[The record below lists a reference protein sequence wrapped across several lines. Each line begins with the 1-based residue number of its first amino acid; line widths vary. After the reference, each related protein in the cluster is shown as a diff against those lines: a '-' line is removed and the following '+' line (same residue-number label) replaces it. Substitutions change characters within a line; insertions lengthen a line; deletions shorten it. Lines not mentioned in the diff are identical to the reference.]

1 MPLLRLTQHAETQP
15 DHYRVEVSF
24 EADNKARQ
32 AATARFQ
39 FQLTPADQADLR
51 WYLEDYLQ
59 YPMDPAPKIADRIER
74 RMIDIGTGL
83 FDAVFEQNRT
93 ARDLWAKFREQL
105 DDARV
110 EIVTTDARQAAAIPW
125 ELLRDPSTDRPLAL
139 RAQAFVRAQPETAQ
153 TPEIPQSTSG
163 PIRILLVICRPG
175 GREDVPFRSV
185 ASRILKGLSEE
196 ARAVFQLDVLRPPT
210 LEQLS
215 RVLAGAKSRGEPYHI
230 VHFDGHGTYA
240 DLSAGA
246 GSAGGFSPLIYK
258 APRPGRHGYLAFENP
273 KLNENLELVDGSALG
288 QLLVENDAPVLVLN
302 ACRSAHTDPHGEPK
316 PEEFEESSSLGSETR
331 EQVRAFG
338 SLAQEVMDA
347 GVPGVVA
354 MRYNVYVVTA
364 AQFVADLYA
373 ALAQGQSLG
382 EAVTQGRKQLA
393 AQPLRSIA
401 FDPIPLQDWPVP
413 VVYEAAE
420 IRLFPKR
427 ERAPQL
433 SITLRA
439 GETAPAR
446 GAVDPELAKRR
457 PDVGFF
463 GRDETL
469 LALDRAFDTQ
479 RIVLLHAYAGSGK
492 TTTAVEFALWYRLTG
507 GLPEGGPILFT
518 SFEQYTPLARALDQF
533 GAMFGQTLE
542 GIGVHWLALSDADRR
557 SVALQVM
564 SQVPALWI
572 WDNVEPVAGFP
583 AGTPSAWNSEEQREL
598 KEFLLAARGTKAKF
612 VLTSRRDERGWL
624 GDLPARVTLPPMPM
638 QERVQL
644 ARALAEKHGR
654 HITDVEDWRPL
665 LAFTQGNPLTITV
678 LVGQALRDGL
688 KTRKEIDAF
697 VARLRAGEA
706 AFEDEASEGRSKS
719 LGASLSYGFQ
729 AAFKEEERKVLAL
742 LHFFRGFVNV
752 NVLRV
757 MGYPEADWGLPEVR
771 GLTFE
776 AGIALLDRAAEVG
789 LLTAHGGGYYSIHP
803 ALPWYFRSLFD
814 QYYSEQ
820 SSVSSAQPSAIRAFV
835 EATSVLGDIY
845 HDQYHD
851 GNRDVIAALSAEE
864 ANLLHARQLARTNGW
879 WRAVIRAMRGLDA
892 LYLHTGRRAEWKPLV
907 DEIVPDFVDPA
918 TDGPRPGQDSEL
930 WGLVTEYRVQLAMEA
945 RQWDVAER
953 LQRATME
960 WDRQRA
966 ARLLA
971 APAGS
976 LDDAQRNAIRSLA
989 VSTGGLGNILRE
1001 QGKPECV
1008 ETYQED
1014 YDLSLRIGNRPGAA
1028 VTAFNLGHAYKDIP
1042 ALRDLDQAERW
1053 YRRGL
1058 ELLDE
1063 RDRLGRGTGTIT
1075 LGNVARER
1083 FIEARAARRPEGE
1096 LLRHLNDAVGYYH
1109 QALDLLPPN
1118 AVDVLAATHNALG
1131 AIYAEAGDL
1140 DRALPHYREAIRY
1153 LEAAGDLYHAASARF
1168 NVALGL
1174 RQAGRLP
1181 DAREYAY
1188 AALRNFEPYGQGAA
1202 EMIQRTRELIE
1213 EIEQLMKG

>member
-1 MPLLRLTQHAETQP
+1 MLLLRLTQHAESQP
-15 DHYRVEVSF
+15 DYYRVEVSF
-24 EADNKARQ
+24 EADNRARQ

-139 RAQAFVRAQPETAQ
+139 RARAFVRAQPETAQ
-153 TPEIPQSTSG
+153 TPEFPQSASG

-215 RVLAGAKSRGEPYHI
+215 RVLAEAKSRGEPYHI
-230 VHFDGHGTYA
+230 VHFDGHGTYT
-240 DLSAGA
+240 DLSAGS
-246 GSAGGFSPLIYK
+246 GWNGGISPLLYK

-273 KLNENLELVDGSALG
+273 KLDENLELVDGSALG

-316 PEEFEESSSLGSETR
+316 PEEFEESSSLGSEAR
-331 EQVRAFG
+331 EQVHAFG

-382 EAVTQGRKQLA
+382 EAVTLGRKQLA

-413 VVYEAAE
+413 LVYEAAE

-433 SITLRA
+433 SISLRA

-446 GAVDPELAKRR
+446 GAVDPELEKRR

-479 RIVLLHAYAGSGK
+479 RVVLLHAYAGSGK
-492 TTTAVEFALWYRLTG
+492 TTTAVEFVLWYQLTG

-518 SFEQYTPLARALDQF
+518 SFEQYTPLPRVLDQI
-533 GAMFGQTLE
+533 GQVFGQALE
-542 GIGVHWLALSDADRR
+542 AAGVHWLALSDADRR
-557 SVALQVM
+557 SIALQVM
-564 SQVPALWI
+564 SQIPVLWV

-583 AGTPSAWNSEEQREL
+583 AGRQSAWNSEERKEL
-598 KEFLLAARGTKAKF
+598 KEFLLAARGTQAKF
-612 VLTSRRDERGWL
+612 LLTSRRDERSLL
-624 GDLPARVTLPPMPM
+624 GELPMRLTLPPMPM

-654 HITDVEDWRPL
+654 RITEVEDWRPL
-665 LAFTQGNPLTITV
+665 LGFTQGNPLAITV

-688 KTRKEIDAF
+688 KTRKEIEAF

-719 LGASLSYGFQ
+719 LGASLSYGFEH
-729 AAFKEEERKVLAL
+729 AFIEDERKVLAL
-742 LHFFRGFVNV
+742 LHFFQGFVDV
-752 NVLRV
+752 DTLRD
-757 MGYPEADWGLPEVR
+757 MGAPEADWCLPEVR
-771 GLTFE
+771 GLTRE

-803 ALPWYFRSLFD
+803 ALPWYFKSLFE
-814 QYYSEQ
+814 QYYSGQ
-820 SSVSSAQPSAIRAFV
+820 LSVDSAQPSADLHPSSLIPHPSATRAYV
-835 EATSVLGDIY
+835 EAMGELGNYY
-845 HDQYHD
+845 HDEYGR
-851 GNRDVIAALSAEE
+851 GNRDVIDALSAEE
-864 ANLLHARQLARTNGW
+864 ANLLHARRLARSNGW
-879 WRAVIRAMRGLDA
+879 WSVVINMMQGLRV
-892 LYLHTGRRAEWKPLV
+892 LYDHAGRRAEWKRLV
-907 DEIVPDFVDPA
+907 EEIVPDFVDPA
-918 TDGPRPGQDSEL
+918 TDGPLPGREEQ
-930 WGLVTEYRVQLAMEA
+930 WILVSEYRVLLAGEG
-945 RQWDVAER
+945 RQWAEAER
-953 LQRATME
+953 LQRVNIE
-960 WDRQRA
+960 WHLRRA
-966 ARLLA
+966 APTLA
-971 APAGS
+971 APFETLDNAG
-976 LDDAQRNAIRSLA
+976 RNAIRSLA
-989 VSTGGLGNILRE
+989 VSLAQLADILRE
-1001 QGKPECV
+1001 QGKPETV
-1008 ETYQED
+1008 NLSEEAITLYQ
-1014 YDLSLRIGNRPGAA
+1014 RIGDRAA
-1028 VTAFNLGHAYKDIP
+1028 EAVRAFNLGHVYMDIP

-1053 YRRGL
+1053 YRRSL

-1063 RDRLGRGTGTIT
+1063 RDRLGRARSVGQ
-1075 LGNVARER
+1075 LGLVARER
-1083 FIEARAARRPEGE
+1083 F
-1096 LLRHLNDAVGYYH
+1096 
-1109 QALDLLPPN
+1109 
-1118 AVDVLAATHNALG
+1118 
-1131 AIYAEAGDL
+1131 
-1140 DRALPHYREAIRY
+1140 
-1153 LEAAGDLYHAASARF
+1153 
-1168 NVALGL
+1168 
-1174 RQAGRLP
+1174 
-1181 DAREYAY
+1181 
-1188 AALRNFEPYGQGAA
+1188 
-1202 EMIQRTRELIE
+1202 
-1213 EIEQLMKG
+1213 K